1 MIRLADSRNFKG
13 SSSDILLTGG
23 AGFTMW
29 LWPGSALVLMVSK
42 ILEGFERVGRGEI
55 QAATRAEKAGS
66 APLGALVHQRGPDYR
81 TGR

>member
-1 MIRLADSRNFKG
+1 
-13 SSSDILLTGG
+13 
-23 AGFTMW
+23 MW

-66 APLGALVHQRGPDYR
+66 AALCALVHQRGPD
-81 TGR
+81 